1 MDSLD
6 GECTHVIQTRQ
17 EYEMLLN
24 QRDRAKREKEEAE
37 RAAAREISRVKQEA
51 AHEADR
57 AAQRAQAQIDDLLQQ
72 VERKTAEIADQRALN
87 ANLLRISRERA
98 NADRGLRPKKV
109 HTGYVVV
116 MSSEKEIRYK
126 TGRNMRAMDEHG
138 KWLPKSRKVY
148 DLDENGERIKLPSGR
163 WKSHKEDK
171 LLTAKVWE
179 TVLQSPYSVDFTE
192 SQARQLIEEDLLAR
206 KNGLLA
212 DVGITMICSGSS
224 YENLIET
231 ENWKEIK
238 AAHNTLFSRQLRA
251 NYRVGYWEY
260 IIQHTKP
267 LGIVPADMRAGAKNG

>member
-6 GECTHVIQTRQ
+6 DQECSHVIQTKQ
-17 EYEMLLN
+17 EYETLLD
-24 QRDRAKREKEEAE
+24 QRNRAKREKEETE

-57 AAQRAQAQIDDLLQQ
+57 AAQRAQAQIDDLLQ

-116 MSSEKEIRYK
+116 TSSEKEIRYRG
-126 TGRNMRAMDEHG
+126 GRN
-138 KWLPKSRKVY
+138 
-148 DLDENGERIKLPSGR
+148 
-163 WKSHKEDK
+163 K

-192 SQARQLIEEDLLAR
+192 SQARQLIEENLLTE

-212 DVGITMICSGSS
+212 DVGITLICHGNG
-224 YENLIET
+224 YETLTEV

-238 AAHNTLFSRQLRA
+238 ILHNALFSRQLRA

-267 LGIVPADMRAGAKNG
+267 LGIVPIEMRAVAKNG